1 MTPRTR
7 TRLLRLLAA
16 LVLLP
21 VLVIA
26 AGQLGAFGGKPPA
39 DLGVTNGRLKPPSAT
54 PNSVTSQADLWPDA
68 PLRDYARIA
77 PLPMAGDARASI
89 ARIAAVVE
97 DLPGAE
103 VVERRDD
110 YLYARFTT
118 AMLRFVDDVEFW
130 VDPAAGV
137 VQVRSASRVGRKDF
151 GVNRARIEQIRQ
163 RLAVSG

>member
-1 MTPRTR
+1 MNAVIW
-7 TRLLRLLAA
+7 LA
-16 LVLLP
+16 LGVVVVL
-21 VLVIA
+21 IA
-26 AGQLGAFGGKPPA
+26 ARLGAFSGRAPT
-39 DLGVTNGRLKPPSAT
+39 DLGVRDARLKPPSRT

-68 PLRDYARIA
+68 PLREYARIA

-103 VVERRDD
+103 LVEQRDD

-130 VDPAAGV
+130 VDPASGV

-163 RLAVSG
+163 RLAAAG